1 MAEDQQNTQTQDP
14 AAQTGTGPTLL
25 RRKAQAGR
33 EEQQARAMSLQK
45 AMRLTLAKV
54 AVDLFDLAMAA
65 LAVRVELR
73 DGDGLD
79 GLFEASTLMMLLDG
93 PGGQRGAVTFDPLLV
108 GALIQQ
114 QTMGRV
120 LADHGGDAR
129 VLTATDAAI
138 CVPFLDS
145 LLART
150 SALPESPEDRH
161 WLEGYSFGTRAEDP
175 RLVLM
180 ALEAAEYRIMHV
192 TVDIAGGVRQGQ
204 ITLCLPIADAF
215 AARGESVGEDG
226 TTAPPEP
233 VLLMDNVLKLN
244 ADLNIALARLKMPLR
259 DLSALRA
266 GDLLPLPG
274 SSFEAVTVLTME
286 GRGVAQGALGQVN
299 GQRAVRLTRSAA
311 PLMQPR
317 RRASD
322 RVDLDLPEVRFDRRD
337 VEQPKQATEPRAALP
352 EMPELSPQ
360 GGPSAAPDLPDIADL
375 PSLPDLPDLPDMS
388 DLPGFSDEDDLSQLP
403 EREVG

>member
-1 MAEDQQNTQTQDP
+1 MAEDQLDTQTDVS
-14 AAQTGTGPTLL
+14 AAQTGAAPTLL

-54 AVDLFDLAMAA
+54 ADDLFDMAMAA
-65 LAVRVELR
+65 LAVRLETR
-73 DGDGLD
+73 AGDALD
-79 GLFEASTLMMLLDG
+79 GLFDPSTLMMLLDG

-120 LADHGGDAR
+120 LADQGGGER
-129 VLTATDAAI
+129 TLTATDAAI
-138 CVPFLDS
+138 CVPFLDA
-145 LLART
+145 LLTRT
-150 SALPESPEDRH
+150 SALPETPEDRQ
-161 WLEGYSFGTRAEDP
+161 WLEGYSFGTRSEDP

-204 ITLCLPIADAF
+204 MTLCLPLPDATGSP
-215 AARGESVGEDG
+215 AAQGAEDG
-226 TTAPPEP
+226 AGDTPAPT
-233 VLLMDNVLKLN
+233 LLMDNVLGLN
-244 ADLNIALARLKMPLR
+244 ADLNIALARLKLPLR
-259 DLSALRA
+259 ALGALKA
-266 GDLLPLPG
+266 GDMLPLPG
-274 SSFEAVTVLTME
+274 SSFEVVTVLTME
-286 GRGVAQGALGQVN
+286 GRGVAHGSLGQVK

-322 RVDLDLPEVRFDRRD
+322 RPGLDLPEVQFDRR
-337 VEQPKQATEPRAALP
+337 QPEIGGNDHKAARVLP
-352 EMPELSPQ
+352 TSPLQ
-360 GGPSAAPDLPDIADL
+360 EAAPSTSDAQDLPGLPDIPD
-375 PSLPDLPDLPDMS
+375 LPDLPDLPDMS
-388 DLPGFSDEDDLSQLP
+388 DLPGFGDREELPQLDT
-403 EREVG
+403 REAG